1 MCDINTHL
9 FCVKMLAV
17 FRKRNLLQ
25 IQANMTG
32 ESDYMVYR
40 PTWWNKWMELLAF
53 LVQIQAKFESW
64 ILKHYEWAGMKHFH
78 SSPHECAKCFH
89 QWSKLIILPSVL
101 WKDMK
106 RQWCTINKI
115 SHKQT
120 NKTKYPDH
128 FFIDGKQITD
138 QKNIS
143 NAIDNNFFQYQ
154 SKSNIKPS
162 QTK

>member
-9 FCVKMLAV
+9 FCAKMLAV

-89 QWSKLIILPSVL
+89 QINEANSLYYHQCFEKT
-101 WKDMK
+101 WKDNGAQLIK
-106 RQWCTINKI
+106 Y
-115 SHKQT
+115 HT
-120 NKTKYPDH
+120 NKLTKQNIPITSSLTVNKLQIKKPFQMQLTII
-128 FFIDGKQITD
+128 FF
-138 QKNIS
+138 NIS
-143 NAIDNNFFQYQ
+143 PN
-154 SKSNIKPS
+154 P
-162 QTK
+162 T